1 MLSRHLEVSLR
12 LAMTLARQKSHEYL
26 TVEHLL
32 LALLENNHAATT
44 LKACGGDISTL
55 RAELEAYINKHTPTL
70 DEDVEQ
76 SPQPTQSFDRI
87 LQRAIFHVQSI
98 GGGRLVEGSDILV
111 SMFSEHDTYAVYLLK
126 KQGVSRL
133 ELTQYLSHGQD
144 KADDGEAKSGIS
156 SDSRSEKTSK
166 DPLVDFATN
175 LNKRAAEGKTDPL
188 IGRASEIERTAQVL
202 CRRRKNNP
210 LLVGDPG
217 VGKTSI
223 AEGLAWLIINEK
235 APKPLNGCV
244 IYSLDIGSLIAG
256 TKYRGDFEKRM
267 KSLLDALRKKPNA
280 ILFIDEIHMIIG
292 AGSSMSSNMDVSNL
306 IKPALANGELR
317 CIGST
322 TFSEYRQ
329 VFEKDHAL
337 SRRFQKIDVKEPS
350 IEDSIDILRGLK
362 PRYEEFHNVSYT
374 DAALVSAV
382 KLSAKH
388 VHERFLPDKAID
400 VIDEAGAYKRLGITP
415 EIADTEAEDALLTTL
430 EEETSSSKA
439 KSFEFAE
446 LSQDSDSAE
455 SGPKSMHQAA
465 DDVDDSTNDDTSTSD
480 KVDVSKSD
488 TSHNSAEAHK
498 SVTVIDVEDI
508 EAIVAK
514 LARIPPKSVSNDDK
528 SLLEHLD
535 RDLKRLVFGQDEA
548 IDTLS
553 DAIKLSRAG
562 LKSPDKPIGS
572 FMFAGPTGVGKTEV
586 SRQLANLLG
595 VELVRFDMSEYMEA
609 HTASR
614 LIGAPP
620 GYVGFD
626 QGGLLT
632 EKINQFPHCVL
643 LLDEIE
649 KAHPDVFNLL
659 LQVMDHGTLTDNNGR
674 VSSFKQVILIMT
686 TNVGADSMSRASMG
700 FTHQDHSKDNSE
712 ALKRVFTPEFRNR
725 LDAIIQFNP
734 LDPSIVVSVV
744 DKFLVELQAQ
754 LDDKQVMLEIDDE
767 VRDYL
772 AAKGYDR
779 LMGAR
784 PMQRLIQDEIKKP
797 LASMILFGDL
807 ADGGTV
813 HVTLQTTED
822 ESEQGSSTIST
833 DKADDNQPKAMDKA
847 TVNNREILLTVVETH
862 GSRNGDH
869 SQSMPS

>member
-32 LALLENNHAATT
+32 LALLENTHAANT
-44 LKACGGDISTL
+44 LTACNANVSTL
-55 RAELEAYINKHTPTL
+55 RTELEAYINKHTPTV
-70 DEDVEQ
+70 DVDTEQ

-126 KQGVSRL
+126 KQGISRL

-144 KADDGEAKSGIS
+144 KDEPSEPRASMTGERRSA
-156 SDSRSEKTSK
+156 SEKTSK
-166 DPLVDFATN
+166 DPLVEFATN
-175 LNKRAAEGKTDPL
+175 LNQRAAEGKTDPL
-188 IGRASEIERTAQVL
+188 IGRASEIERAAQVL

-210 LLVGDPG
+210 LLVGEPG

-223 AEGLAWLIINEK
+223 AEGLAWLIINDR

-267 KSLLDALRKKPNA
+267 KSLLDALKKKPNA

-322 TFSEYRQ
+322 TFTEYRQ

-350 IEDSIDILRGLK
+350 VDDSIDILRGLK
-362 PRYEEFHNVSYT
+362 PRYEEFHNVEYT
-374 DAALVSAV
+374 DEALVSAV
-382 KLSAKH
+382 QLSAKH
-388 VHERFLPDKAID
+388 IHERFLPDKAID
-400 VIDEAGAYKRLGITP
+400 VIDEAGAYKRLGVIP
-415 EIADTEAEDALLTTL
+415 DAADIDAEESFIADIEQD
-430 EEETSSSKA
+430 
-439 KSFEFAE
+439 FD
-446 LSQDSDSAE
+446 SQIDSDE
-455 SGPKSMHQAA
+455 GFDTDNEGVDNEMKSEA
-465 DDVDDSTNDDTSTSD
+465 DTAKANDRAQSSD
-480 KVDVSKSD
+480 KIKTSKS
-488 TSHNSAEAHK
+488 K
-498 SVTVIDVEDI
+498 KKPPIKIDVADI
-508 EAIVAK
+508 EAIIAK
-514 LARIPPKSVSNDDK
+514 LARIPPKSVSSDDK
-528 SLLEHLD
+528 SILEHLD
-535 RDLKRLVFGQDEA
+535 RDLKHLVFGQDEA
-548 IDTLS
+548 IETLA

-562 LKSPDKPIGS
+562 LKAPDKPIGS

-586 SRQLANLLG
+586 SRQLASLLG

-620 GYVGFD
+620 GYVGYD

-632 EKINQFPHCVL
+632 EKINQYPHCVL

-674 VSSFKQVILIMT
+674 VAIFKQVIVIMT
-686 TNVGADSMSRASMG
+686 TNVGADSISRSSMG
-700 FTHQDHSKDNSE
+700 FTQQDHSRDNTE

-734 LDPSIVVSVV
+734 LDTSVVVSVV
-744 DKFLVELQAQ
+744 DKFLVELQVQ
-754 LDDKQVMLEIDDE
+754 LDDKQVTLEIDDE

-772 AAKGYDR
+772 ANKGYDR

-807 ADGGTV
+807 VNGGVV
-813 HVTLQTTED
+813 HLTLEPEATDSKD
-822 ESEQGSSTIST
+822 EAAVKLSKNSDKGSASSRI
-833 DKADDNQPKAMDKA
+833 
-847 TVNNREILLTVVETH
+847 VLTVVETH
-862 GSRNGDH
+862 EPHPDSE
-869 SQSMPS
+869 SLAS

>member
-32 LALLENNHAATT
+32 LALLENTHAANT
-44 LKACGGDISTL
+44 LTACNANVSNLCT
-55 RAELEAYINKHTPTL
+55 ELEAYIDKHTPTI
-70 DEDVEQ
+70 DVDMEQ

-126 KQGVSRL
+126 KQGISRL

-144 KADDGEAKSGIS
+144 KDEPSEPRASISGERRSA
-156 SDSRSEKTSK
+156 SEKTSK
-166 DPLVDFATN
+166 DPLVEFASN
-175 LNKRAAEGKTDPL
+175 LNQRAAEGKTDPL
-188 IGRASEIERTAQVL
+188 IGRGPEIERTAQVL

-210 LLVGDPG
+210 LLVGEPG

-223 AEGLAWLIINEK
+223 AEGLAWLIINDK

-244 IYSLDIGSLIAG
+244 IYSLDIGALIAG

-267 KSLLDALRKKPNA
+267 KSLLDALKKKPNA

-317 CIGST
+317 CVGST
-322 TFSEYRQ
+322 TFTEYRQ

-350 IEDSIDILRGLK
+350 VEDSIDILRGLK
-362 PRYEEFHNVSYT
+362 PRYEEFHNVEYT
-374 DAALVSAV
+374 DEALVTAV
-382 KLSAKH
+382 ELSSKH
-388 VHERFLPDKAID
+388 IHERFLPDKAID
-400 VIDEAGAYKRLGITP
+400 VIDEAGAYKRLGIIPDTDDINA
-415 EIADTEAEDALLTTL
+415 ENSLIADL
-430 EEETSSSKA
+430 EK
-439 KSFEFAE
+439 
-446 LSQDSDSAE
+446 
-455 SGPKSMHQAA
+455 
-465 DDVDDSTNDDTSTSD
+465 
-480 KVDVSKSD
+480 DVSKKDYDGINTGKSD
-488 TSHNSAEAHK
+488 IDNEMQDEAATAK
-498 SVTVIDVEDI
+498 ADDQSKTIDDLQTINNQKPSIKIDVADI
-508 EAIVAK
+508 EAIIAK
-514 LARIPPKSVSNDDK
+514 LARIPPKSVSSDDK
-528 SLLEHLD
+528 SILEHLD
-535 RDLKRLVFGQDEA
+535 RDLKHLVFGQDEA
-548 IDTLS
+548 IATLA

-562 LKSPDKPIGS
+562 LKAPEKPIGS

-586 SRQLANLLG
+586 SRQLASLLG

-620 GYVGFD
+620 GYVGYD

-632 EKINQFPHCVL
+632 EKINQHPHCVL
-643 LLDEIE
+643 LFDEIE

-674 VSSFKQVILIMT
+674 VASFKQVIIIMT
-686 TNVGADSMSRASMG
+686 TNVGADSISRSSMG
-700 FTHQDHSKDNSE
+700 FTQQDHSRDNTE

-734 LDPSIVVSVV
+734 LDTSVVISVV
-744 DKFLVELQAQ
+744 DKFLVELQVQ
-754 LDDKQVMLEIDDE
+754 LDDKQVTLEIDDE

-772 AAKGYDR
+772 ADKGYDR

-797 LASMILFGDL
+797 LANMILFGDL
-807 ADGGTV
+807 VNGGVV
-813 HVTLQTTED
+813 HISLEPEHND
-822 ESEQGSSTIST
+822 ESDNASGHVSLNKDETTSSTSMQS
-833 DKADDNQPKAMDKA
+833 DKGSADSRI
-847 TVNNREILLTVVETH
+847 VLTVVETH
-862 GSRNGDH
+862 EPH
-869 SQSMPS
+869 SDSESLAS

>member
-32 LALLENNHAATT
+32 LALLENTHAANT
-44 LKACGGDISTL
+44 LTACNANVSAL
-55 RAELEAYINKHTPTL
+55 RTELEAYINKHTPTV
-70 DEDVEQ
+70 DPDTEQ

-126 KQGVSRL
+126 KQGISRL

-144 KADDGEAKSGIS
+144 KDESSEPRASMTGERRS
-156 SDSRSEKTSK
+156 SASEKTSK
-166 DPLVDFATN
+166 DPLVEFATN
-175 LNKRAAEGKTDPL
+175 LNQRAAEGKTDPL
-188 IGRASEIERTAQVL
+188 IGRGPEIERAAQVL

-210 LLVGDPG
+210 LLVGEPG

-223 AEGLAWLIINEK
+223 AEGLAWLIINDK

-267 KSLLDALRKKPNA
+267 KSLLDALKKKPNA

-322 TFSEYRQ
+322 TFTEYRQ

-350 IEDSIDILRGLK
+350 VDDTIDILRGLK
-362 PRYEEFHNVSYT
+362 PRYEEFHNVVYT
-374 DAALVSAV
+374 DEALVTAV
-382 KLSAKH
+382 QLSAKH
-388 VHERFLPDKAID
+388 IHERFLPDKAID
-400 VIDEAGAYKRLGITP
+400 VIDEAGAYKRLGVVADADDI
-415 EIADTEAEDALLTTL
+415 EAEESFIADIEQEFDAQIEADIDGLDSDTYSDNEMQ
-430 EEETSSSKA
+430 EEADIAKANDRAKSSVDKKA
-439 KSFEFAE
+439 KGKRA
-446 LSQDSDSAE
+446 
-455 SGPKSMHQAA
+455 PIK
-465 DDVDDSTNDDTSTSD
+465 
-480 KVDVSKSD
+480 
-488 TSHNSAEAHK
+488 
-498 SVTVIDVEDI
+498 IDVADI

-514 LARIPPKSVSNDDK
+514 LARIPPKSVSSDDK
-528 SLLEHLD
+528 SILQHLD
-535 RDLKRLVFGQDEA
+535 RDLKHLVFGQDEA
-548 IDTLS
+548 IATLA

-562 LKSPDKPIGS
+562 LKAPDKPIGS

-620 GYVGFD
+620 GYVGYD

-632 EKINQFPHCVL
+632 EKINQHPHCVL
-643 LLDEIE
+643 LFDEIE

-674 VSSFKQVILIMT
+674 VAIFKQVIVIMT
-686 TNVGADSMSRASMG
+686 TNVGAESISRSSMG
-700 FTHQDHSKDNSE
+700 FTQQDHSRDNTES
-712 ALKRVFTPEFRNR
+712 LKRVFTPEFRNR

-734 LDPSIVVSVV
+734 LDTSVVVSVV
-744 DKFLVELQAQ
+744 DKFLVELQVQ
-754 LDDKQVMLEIDDE
+754 LDDKQVTLEIDDE

-797 LASMILFGDL
+797 LANMILFGDL
-807 ADGGTV
+807 VNGGVVHLTLEPESSDGDTVKLDKSSDKGSAD
-813 HVTLQTTED
+813 
-822 ESEQGSSTIST
+822 SRI
-833 DKADDNQPKAMDKA
+833 
-847 TVNNREILLTVVETH
+847 ILTVVETH
-862 GSRNGDH
+862 EPRPDSE
-869 SQSMPS
+869 SLAS

>member
-32 LALLENNHAATT
+32 LALLENTNAANT
-44 LKACGGDISTL
+44 LTACNANVSTL
-55 RAELEAYINKHTPTL
+55 RSELEAYINKHTPTV
-70 DEDVEQ
+70 DAETEQ

-126 KQGVSRL
+126 KQGISRL

-144 KADDGEAKSGIS
+144 KDEPSEPRASMTGERRSA
-156 SDSRSEKTSK
+156 SEKTSK
-166 DPLVDFATN
+166 DPLVEFATN
-175 LNKRAAEGKTDPL
+175 LNQRAAEGKTDPL
-188 IGRASEIERTAQVL
+188 IGRGPEIERAAQVL

-210 LLVGDPG
+210 LLVGEPG

-223 AEGLAWLIINEK
+223 AEGLAWLIINDK

-267 KSLLDALRKKPNA
+267 KSLLDALKKKPNA

-322 TFSEYRQ
+322 TFTEYRQ

-350 IEDSIDILRGLK
+350 VDDSIDILRGLK
-362 PRYEEFHNVSYT
+362 PRYEEFHNVEYT
-374 DAALVSAV
+374 DEALVTAV
-382 KLSAKH
+382 QLSAKH
-388 VHERFLPDKAID
+388 IHERFLPDKAID
-400 VIDEAGAYKRLGITP
+400 VIDEAGAYKRLGIVADLDDIDA
-415 EIADTEAEDALLTTL
+415 EESFIADLEQDFDAQIDAD
-430 EEETSSSKA
+430 EEG
-439 KSFEFAE
+439 FE
-446 LSQDSDSAE
+446 
-455 SGPKSMHQAA
+455 G
-465 DDVDDSTNDDTSTSD
+465 VDDDSIDDTGTVNEMQD
-480 KVDVSKSD
+480 EANAAKANDRAKADGSK
-488 TSHNSAEAHK
+488 K
-498 SVTVIDVEDI
+498 SKGKRAPIKIDVADI

-514 LARIPPKSVSNDDK
+514 LARIPPKSVSSDDK
-528 SLLEHLD
+528 SILQHLD
-535 RDLKRLVFGQDEA
+535 RDLKHLVFGQDEA
-548 IDTLS
+548 IETLA

-562 LKSPDKPIGS
+562 LKAPDKPIGS

-620 GYVGFD
+620 GYVGYD

-632 EKINQFPHCVL
+632 EKINQQPHCVL

-674 VSSFKQVILIMT
+674 VAIFKQVIVIMT
-686 TNVGADSMSRASMG
+686 TNVGADSISRSSMG
-700 FTHQDHSKDNSE
+700 FTQQDHSRDNTE

-734 LDPSIVVSVV
+734 LNTSVVVSVV
-744 DKFLVELQAQ
+744 DKFLVELQVQ
-754 LDDKQVMLEIDDE
+754 LDDKQVTLEIDDE

-772 AAKGYDR
+772 ADKGYDR

-807 ADGGTV
+807 VNGGVVHLTLEPEDAKDQDGNAVKLEKGS
-813 HVTLQTTED
+813 D
-822 ESEQGSSTIST
+822 KGSSDSRI
-833 DKADDNQPKAMDKA
+833 
-847 TVNNREILLTVVETH
+847 ILTVVETH
-862 GSRNGDH
+862 EPHPDSE
-869 SQSMPS
+869 SLAS

>member
-32 LALLENNHAATT
+32 LALLENTNAANT
-44 LKACGGDISTL
+44 LTACNANVSTL
-55 RAELEAYINKHTPTL
+55 RSELEAYINKHTPTV
-70 DEDVEQ
+70 DADSEQ

-126 KQGVSRL
+126 KQGISRL

-144 KADDGEAKSGIS
+144 KDESSEPRASMTGERRSA
-156 SDSRSEKTSK
+156 SEKTSK
-166 DPLVDFATN
+166 DPLVEFATN
-175 LNKRAAEGKTDPL
+175 LNQRAAEGKTDPL
-188 IGRASEIERTAQVL
+188 IGRGPEIERAAQVL

-210 LLVGDPG
+210 LLVGEPG

-223 AEGLAWLIINEK
+223 AEGLAWLIINDK

-267 KSLLDALRKKPNA
+267 KSLLDALKKKPNA

-322 TFSEYRQ
+322 TFTEYRQ

-350 IEDSIDILRGLK
+350 VDDSIDILRGLK
-362 PRYEEFHNVSYT
+362 PRYEEFHNVEYT
-374 DAALVSAV
+374 DEALVTAV
-382 KLSAKH
+382 QLSAKH
-388 VHERFLPDKAID
+388 IHERFLPDKAID
-400 VIDEAGAYKRLGITP
+400 VIDEAGAYKRLGIVADLDDIDA
-415 EIADTEAEDALLTTL
+415 EESFIANLEQDFDAQIDAD
-430 EEETSSSKA
+430 EEGLGGDADDDSLDETSTANEMQEEANMAKANDKANGSK
-439 KSFEFAE
+439 KSKGKRA
-446 LSQDSDSAE
+446 
-455 SGPKSMHQAA
+455 PIK
-465 DDVDDSTNDDTSTSD
+465 
-480 KVDVSKSD
+480 
-488 TSHNSAEAHK
+488 
-498 SVTVIDVEDI
+498 IDVADI
-508 EAIVAK
+508 EAIIAK
-514 LARIPPKSVSNDDK
+514 LARIPPKSVSSDDK
-528 SLLEHLD
+528 SILEHLD
-535 RDLKRLVFGQDEA
+535 RDLKHLVFGQDEA
-548 IDTLS
+548 IETLA

-562 LKSPDKPIGS
+562 LKAPNKPIGS

-620 GYVGFD
+620 GYVGYD

-632 EKINQFPHCVL
+632 EKINQHPHCVL

-674 VSSFKQVILIMT
+674 VAIFKQVIVIMT
-686 TNVGADSMSRASMG
+686 TNVGAESISRSSMG
-700 FTHQDHSKDNSE
+700 FTQQDHSRDNTE

-725 LDAIIQFNP
+725 LDAIIQFNA
-734 LDPSIVVSVV
+734 LDTSVVVSVV
-744 DKFLVELQAQ
+744 DKFLVELQVQ
-754 LDDKQVMLEIDDE
+754 LDDKQVTLEIDDE

-772 AAKGYDR
+772 AEKGYDR

-807 ADGGTV
+807 VNGGIVHLSLEPKEANEQDGDTVKLDKNGGKSSDKGSAD
-813 HVTLQTTED
+813 
-822 ESEQGSSTIST
+822 SRI
-833 DKADDNQPKAMDKA
+833 
-847 TVNNREILLTVVETH
+847 ILTVVETH
-862 GSRNGDH
+862 EPHPDSE
-869 SQSMPS
+869 SLAS

>member
-32 LALLENNHAATT
+32 LALLENTHAANT
-44 LKACGGDISTL
+44 LTACNANVSTL
-55 RAELEAYINKHTPTL
+55 RTELEAYINKHTPTI
-70 DEDVEQ
+70 DADTEQ

-126 KQGVSRL
+126 KQGISRL

-144 KADDGEAKSGIS
+144 KEEPSEPRASMTGERRNA
-156 SDSRSEKTSK
+156 SEKTSK
-166 DPLVDFATN
+166 DPLVEFATN
-175 LNKRAAEGKTDPL
+175 LNQRAAEGKTDPL
-188 IGRASEIERTAQVL
+188 IGRTSEIERAAQVL

-210 LLVGDPG
+210 LLVGEPG

-223 AEGLAWLIINEK
+223 AEGLAWLIINDK

-267 KSLLDALRKKPNA
+267 KSLLDALKKKPNA

-322 TFSEYRQ
+322 TFTEYRQ

-350 IEDSIDILRGLK
+350 VDDSIDILRGLK
-362 PRYEEFHNVSYT
+362 PRYEEFHNVEYT
-374 DAALVSAV
+374 DEALVTAV
-382 KLSAKH
+382 QLSAKH
-388 VHERFLPDKAID
+388 IHERFLPDKAID
-400 VIDEAGAYKRLGITP
+400 VIDEAGAYKRLGVIP
-415 EIADTEAEDALLTTL
+415 DADDIDAEESFIADLEQDFDAQIDANEEDLDGVTHSDIDSNEMQDEADTAKANDRAQ
-430 EEETSSSKA
+430 SSSEFKA
-439 KSFEFAE
+439 TKKR
-446 LSQDSDSAE
+446 
-455 SGPKSMHQAA
+455 PPMK
-465 DDVDDSTNDDTSTSD
+465 
-480 KVDVSKSD
+480 
-488 TSHNSAEAHK
+488 
-498 SVTVIDVEDI
+498 IDVADI

-514 LARIPPKSVSNDDK
+514 LARIPPKSVSSDDK
-528 SLLEHLD
+528 SILKYLD
-535 RDLKRLVFGQDEA
+535 RDLKHLVFGQDEA
-548 IDTLS
+548 IETLA

-562 LKSPDKPIGS
+562 LKAPDKPIGS

-620 GYVGFD
+620 GYVGYD

-632 EKINQFPHCVL
+632 EKINQHPHCVL

-674 VSSFKQVILIMT
+674 VAIFKQVIVIMT
-686 TNVGADSMSRASMG
+686 TNVGADSISRSSMG
-700 FTHQDHSKDNSE
+700 FTQQDHSRDNTES
-712 ALKRVFTPEFRNR
+712 LKRVFTPEFRNR

-734 LDPSIVVSVV
+734 LDTSVVVSVV
-744 DKFLVELQAQ
+744 DKFLVELQVQ
-754 LDDKQVMLEIDDE
+754 LDDKQVTLEIDDD
-767 VRDYL
+767 VRNYL
-772 AAKGYDR
+772 ADKGYDR

-807 ADGGTV
+807 VNGGVV
-813 HVTLQTTED
+813 HLTLEPED
-822 ESEQGSSTIST
+822 STEQG
-833 DKADDNQPKAMDKA
+833 DKSVKIEKTNGKTSDKGSADS
-847 TVNNREILLTVVETH
+847 RIILTVVETH
-862 GSRNGDH
+862 EPYPDSE
-869 SQSMPS
+869 SLAS

>member
-32 LALLENNHAATT
+32 LALLENTNAANT
-44 LKACGGDISTL
+44 LTACNANVSTL
-55 RAELEAYINKHTPTL
+55 RSELEAYVNKHTPTV
-70 DEDVEQ
+70 DADSEQ

-126 KQGVSRL
+126 KQGISRL

-144 KADDGEAKSGIS
+144 KDEPSEPRASMTGERRSA
-156 SDSRSEKTSK
+156 SEKTSK
-166 DPLVDFATN
+166 DPLVEFATN
-175 LNKRAAEGKTDPL
+175 LNQRAAEGKTDPL
-188 IGRASEIERTAQVL
+188 IGRGPEIERAAQVL

-210 LLVGDPG
+210 LLVGEPG

-223 AEGLAWLIINEK
+223 AEGLAWLIINDK

-267 KSLLDALRKKPNA
+267 KSLLDALKKKPNA

-322 TFSEYRQ
+322 TFTEYRQ

-350 IEDSIDILRGLK
+350 VDDSIDILRGLK
-362 PRYEEFHNVSYT
+362 PRYEEFHNVEYT
-374 DAALVSAV
+374 DEALVTAV
-382 KLSAKH
+382 QLSAKH
-388 VHERFLPDKAID
+388 IHERFLPDKAID
-400 VIDEAGAYKRLGITP
+400 VIDEAGAYKRLGIVADLDDIDA
-415 EIADTEAEDALLTTL
+415 EESFIANLEQDFDAQIDAD
-430 EEETSSSKA
+430 EEG
-439 KSFEFAE
+439 
-446 LSQDSDSAE
+446 LGGD
-455 SGPKSMHQAA
+455 A
-465 DDVDDSTNDDTSTSD
+465 DDDSLDETRTVNEMQEEANTAKADDKANG
-480 KVDVSKSD
+480 SK
-488 TSHNSAEAHK
+488 K
-498 SVTVIDVEDI
+498 SKGKRAPIKIDVADI
-508 EAIVAK
+508 EAIIAK
-514 LARIPPKSVSNDDK
+514 LARIPPKSVSSDDK
-528 SLLEHLD
+528 SILEHLD
-535 RDLKRLVFGQDEA
+535 RDLKHLVFGQDEA
-548 IDTLS
+548 IETLA

-562 LKSPDKPIGS
+562 LKAPDKPIGS

-620 GYVGFD
+620 GYVGYD

-632 EKINQFPHCVL
+632 EKINQHPHCVL

-674 VSSFKQVILIMT
+674 VAIFKQVIVIMT
-686 TNVGADSMSRASMG
+686 TNVGAESISRSSMG
-700 FTHQDHSKDNSE
+700 FTQQDHSRDNTE

-725 LDAIIQFNP
+725 LDAIIQFNA
-734 LDPSIVVSVV
+734 LDTSVVVSVV
-744 DKFLVELQAQ
+744 DKFLVELQVQ
-754 LDDKQVMLEIDDE
+754 LDDKQVTLEIDDE

-772 AAKGYDR
+772 AEKGYDR

-807 ADGGTV
+807 VNGGIVHLSLESKEANEQDGDTVKLDKNGGKSSDKGSAD
-813 HVTLQTTED
+813 
-822 ESEQGSSTIST
+822 SRI
-833 DKADDNQPKAMDKA
+833 
-847 TVNNREILLTVVETH
+847 ILTVVETH
-862 GSRNGDH
+862 EPHPDSE
-869 SQSMPS
+869 SLAS

>member
-32 LALLENNHAATT
+32 LALLENTHAANT
-44 LKACGGDISTL
+44 LTACNANVSTL
-55 RAELEAYINKHTPTL
+55 RSELEAYINKHTPTV
-70 DEDVEQ
+70 DAETEQ

-126 KQGVSRL
+126 KQGISRL

-144 KADDGEAKSGIS
+144 KEEPSEPRPSMTGERRSA
-156 SDSRSEKTSK
+156 SEKTSK
-166 DPLVDFATN
+166 DPLVEFATN
-175 LNKRAAEGKTDPL
+175 LNQRAAEGKTDPL
-188 IGRASEIERTAQVL
+188 IGRTAEIERAAQVL

-210 LLVGDPG
+210 LLVGEPG

-223 AEGLAWLIINEK
+223 AEGLAWLIINDK

-267 KSLLDALRKKPNA
+267 KSLLDALKKKPNA

-317 CIGST
+317 CVGST
-322 TFSEYRQ
+322 TFTEYRQ

-350 IEDSIDILRGLK
+350 VADSIEILRGLK
-362 PRYEEFHNVSYT
+362 PRYEEFHNVEYT
-374 DAALVSAV
+374 DQALITAV
-382 KLSAKH
+382 ELSAKH
-388 VHERFLPDKAID
+388 IHERFLPDKAID
-400 VIDEAGAYKRLGITP
+400 VIDEAGAYKRLGIIP
-415 EIADTEAEDALLTTL
+415 DADDISAEESFIADIEQDFDKQIDDIDLENDSEDLDNEMQDEANLAKENDRSKTTAHK
-430 EEETSSSKA
+430 KA
-439 KSFEFAE
+439 KVKRA
-446 LSQDSDSAE
+446 
-455 SGPKSMHQAA
+455 PIK
-465 DDVDDSTNDDTSTSD
+465 
-480 KVDVSKSD
+480 
-488 TSHNSAEAHK
+488 
-498 SVTVIDVEDI
+498 IDVADI
-508 EAIVAK
+508 EAIVSK
-514 LARIPPKSVSNDDK
+514 LARIPPKSVSSDDK
-528 SLLEHLD
+528 SILEHLD
-535 RDLKRLVFGQDEA
+535 RDLNRLVFGQEEA
-548 IDTLS
+548 IATLS

-562 LKSPDKPIGS
+562 LKAPDKPIGS

-620 GYVGFD
+620 GYVGYD

-632 EKINQFPHCVL
+632 EKINQHPHCVL

-674 VSSFKQVILIMT
+674 VAIFKQVIVIMT
-686 TNVGADSMSRASMG
+686 TNVGADSISRSSMG
-700 FTHQDHSKDNSE
+700 FTQQDHSRDNTES
-712 ALKRVFTPEFRNR
+712 LKRVFTPEFRNR

-734 LDPSIVVSVV
+734 LDASVVISVV

-754 LDDKQVMLEIDDE
+754 LDDKKVTLEIDDE

-772 AAKGYDR
+772 AEKGYDR

-797 LASMILFGDL
+797 LAGMILFGDL
-807 ADGGTV
+807 VNGGVVHLTLEAEANDEQDTNQVKVTKSKGMASDKGSAD
-813 HVTLQTTED
+813 
-822 ESEQGSSTIST
+822 SRI
-833 DKADDNQPKAMDKA
+833 
-847 TVNNREILLTVVETH
+847 ILTVVETH
-862 GSRNGDH
+862 EPHPDSE
-869 SQSMPS
+869 SVAS

>member
-32 LALLENNHAATT
+32 LALLENTHAANT
-44 LKACGGDISTL
+44 LTACNANVTAL
-55 RAELEAYINKHTPTL
+55 RTELEAYINKHTPTV
-70 DEDVEQ
+70 DPDTEQ

-126 KQGVSRL
+126 KQGISRL

-144 KADDGEAKSGIS
+144 KDESSEPRASMTGERRS
-156 SDSRSEKTSK
+156 SASEKTSK
-166 DPLVDFATN
+166 DPLVEFATN
-175 LNKRAAEGKTDPL
+175 LNQRAAEGKTDPL
-188 IGRASEIERTAQVL
+188 IGRGPEIERAAQVL

-210 LLVGDPG
+210 LLVGEPG

-223 AEGLAWLIINEK
+223 AEGLAWLIINDK

-267 KSLLDALRKKPNA
+267 KSLLDALKKKPNA

-322 TFSEYRQ
+322 TFTEYRQ

-350 IEDSIDILRGLK
+350 VDDTIDILRGLK
-362 PRYEEFHNVSYT
+362 PRYEEFHNVEYT
-374 DAALVSAV
+374 DEALVTAV
-382 KLSAKH
+382 QLSAKH
-388 VHERFLPDKAID
+388 IHERFLPDKAID
-400 VIDEAGAYKRLGITP
+400 VIDEAGAYKRLGVVADADDIAA
-415 EIADTEAEDALLTTL
+415 EESFIADIEQDFDAQIDADSEGLDSDAYDDNEMQDEADMA
-430 EEETSSSKA
+430 KANDRA
-439 KSFEFAE
+439 KS
-446 LSQDSDSAE
+446 SA
-455 SGPKSMHQAA
+455 
-465 DDVDDSTNDDTSTSD
+465 D
-480 KVDVSKSD
+480 KHVKGKR
-488 TSHNSAEAHK
+488 APIK
-498 SVTVIDVEDI
+498 IDVADI
-508 EAIVAK
+508 EAIIAK
-514 LARIPPKSVSNDDK
+514 LARIPPKSVSSDDK
-528 SLLEHLD
+528 SILQHLD
-535 RDLKRLVFGQDEA
+535 RDLKHLVFGQDEA
-548 IDTLS
+548 IATLA

-562 LKSPDKPIGS
+562 LKAPDKPIGS

-620 GYVGFD
+620 GYVGYD

-632 EKINQFPHCVL
+632 EKINQHPHCVL
-643 LLDEIE
+643 LFDEIE

-674 VSSFKQVILIMT
+674 VAIFKQVIVIMT
-686 TNVGADSMSRASMG
+686 TNVGAESISRSSMG
-700 FTHQDHSKDNSE
+700 FTQQDHSRDNTE

-734 LDPSIVVSVV
+734 LDTSVVVSVV
-744 DKFLVELQAQ
+744 DKFLVELQVQ
-754 LDDKQVMLEIDDE
+754 LDDKQVTLEIDDE
-767 VRDYL
+767 VREYL
-772 AAKGYDR
+772 ADKGYDR

-797 LASMILFGDL
+797 LANMILFGDL
-807 ADGGTV
+807 VNGGVVHLTLEPEGAKDKDGNAVKLDKSSGK
-813 HVTLQTTED
+813 
-822 ESEQGSSTIST
+822 GSSDSRI
-833 DKADDNQPKAMDKA
+833 
-847 TVNNREILLTVVETH
+847 VLTVVETH
-862 GSRNGDH
+862 EPRPDSE
-869 SQSMPS
+869 SLAS

>member
-32 LALLENNHAATT
+32 LALLENTNAANT
-44 LKACGGDISTL
+44 LTACNANVSTL
-55 RAELEAYINKHTPTL
+55 RSELEAYINKHTPTV
-70 DEDVEQ
+70 DADSEQ

-126 KQGVSRL
+126 KQGISRL

-144 KADDGEAKSGIS
+144 KDEPSEPRASMTGERRSA
-156 SDSRSEKTSK
+156 SEKTSK
-166 DPLVDFATN
+166 DPLVEFATN
-175 LNKRAAEGKTDPL
+175 LNQRAAEGKTDPL
-188 IGRASEIERTAQVL
+188 IGRGPEIERAAQVL

-210 LLVGDPG
+210 LLVGEPG

-223 AEGLAWLIINEK
+223 AEGLAWLIINDK

-267 KSLLDALRKKPNA
+267 KSLLDALKKKPNA

-322 TFSEYRQ
+322 TFTEYRQ

-350 IEDSIDILRGLK
+350 VDDSIDILRGLK
-362 PRYEEFHNVSYT
+362 PRYEEFHNVEYT
-374 DAALVSAV
+374 DEALVTAV
-382 KLSAKH
+382 QLSAKH
-388 VHERFLPDKAID
+388 IHERFLPDKAID
-400 VIDEAGAYKRLGITP
+400 VIDEAGAYKRLGIVADLDDIDA
-415 EIADTEAEDALLTTL
+415 EESFIANLEQDFDAQIDAD
-430 EEETSSSKA
+430 EEG
-439 KSFEFAE
+439 
-446 LSQDSDSAE
+446 LGVDND
-455 SGPKSMHQAA
+455 
-465 DDVDDSTNDDTSTSD
+465 DDSFDTTSTSNEMQEEADTAKAND
-480 KVDVSKSD
+480 KANGSK
-488 TSHNSAEAHK
+488 K
-498 SVTVIDVEDI
+498 SKGKRAPIKIDVADI
-508 EAIVAK
+508 EAIIAK
-514 LARIPPKSVSNDDK
+514 LARIPPKSVSSDDK
-528 SLLEHLD
+528 SILEHLD
-535 RDLKRLVFGQDEA
+535 RDLKHLVFGQDEA
-548 IDTLS
+548 IETLA

-562 LKSPDKPIGS
+562 LKAPDKPIGS

-620 GYVGFD
+620 GYVGYD

-632 EKINQFPHCVL
+632 EKINQHPHCVL

-674 VSSFKQVILIMT
+674 VAIFKQVIVIMT
-686 TNVGADSMSRASMG
+686 TNVGAESISRSSMG
-700 FTHQDHSKDNSE
+700 FTQQDHSRDNTE

-725 LDAIIQFNP
+725 LDAIIQFNA
-734 LDPSIVVSVV
+734 LDTSVVVSVV
-744 DKFLVELQAQ
+744 DKFLVELQVQ
-754 LDDKQVMLEIDDE
+754 LDDKQVTLEIDDE

-772 AAKGYDR
+772 AEKGYDR

-807 ADGGTV
+807 VNGGVVHLSLEPKEANEQDGDTVKLDKTSGKSSDKGSAD
-813 HVTLQTTED
+813 
-822 ESEQGSSTIST
+822 SRI
-833 DKADDNQPKAMDKA
+833 
-847 TVNNREILLTVVETH
+847 ILTVVETH
-862 GSRNGDH
+862 EPHPDSE
-869 SQSMPS
+869 SLAS

>member
-32 LALLENNHAATT
+32 LALLENTHAANT
-44 LKACGGDISTL
+44 LTACNANVSSL
-55 RAELEAYINKHTPTL
+55 RTELEAYINKHTPTV
-70 DEDVEQ
+70 DVDLEQ

-126 KQGVSRL
+126 KQGISRL

-144 KADDGEAKSGIS
+144 KDEPAE
-156 SDSRSEKTSK
+156 SRSTMTGDRRSPSEKTSK
-166 DPLVDFATN
+166 DPLVEFATN
-175 LNKRAAEGKTDPL
+175 LNQRAAEGKTDPL
-188 IGRASEIERTAQVL
+188 IGRAPEIERTAQVL

-210 LLVGDPG
+210 LLVGEPG

-223 AEGLAWLIINEK
+223 AEGLAWLIINDK

-267 KSLLDALRKKPNA
+267 KSLLDALKKKPNA

-317 CIGST
+317 CVGST
-322 TFSEYRQ
+322 TFTEYRQ

-350 IEDSIDILRGLK
+350 VADSIDILRGLK
-362 PRYEEFHNVSYT
+362 PRYEEFHNVEYT
-374 DAALVSAV
+374 DEALVSAV
-382 KLSAKH
+382 ELSSKH
-388 VHERFLPDKAID
+388 IHERFLPDKAID
-400 VIDEAGAYKRLGITP
+400 VIDEAGAYKRLGVIP
-415 EIADTEAEDALLTTL
+415 DADDIAAEESFIADLEQEMDDINYDDDSEMGIDADTDNEMSEQVALAKSNDKSKCAKQATDFDFAG
-430 EEETSSSKA
+430 SDKA
-439 KSFEFAE
+439 KKA
-446 LSQDSDSAE
+446 
-455 SGPKSMHQAA
+455 PIK
-465 DDVDDSTNDDTSTSD
+465 
-480 KVDVSKSD
+480 
-488 TSHNSAEAHK
+488 
-498 SVTVIDVEDI
+498 IDVADI

-514 LARIPPKSVSNDDK
+514 LARIPPKSVSTNDK
-528 SLLEHLD
+528 SILEHLD
-535 RDLKRLVFGQDEA
+535 RDLKHLVFGQNEA
-548 IDTLS
+548 IENLA

-562 LKSPDKPIGS
+562 LKAPDKPIGS

-595 VELVRFDMSEYMEA
+595 VELIRFDMSEYMEA

-632 EKINQFPHCVL
+632 EKINQHPHCVL
-643 LLDEIE
+643 LFDEIE

-674 VSSFKQVILIMT
+674 VAIFKQVIIIMT
-686 TNVGADSMSRASMG
+686 TNVGADSISRSSMG
-700 FTHQDHSKDNSE
+700 FTEQDHSRDNTES
-712 ALKRVFTPEFRNR
+712 LKRVFTPEFRNR
-725 LDAIIQFNP
+725 LDAIIQFNA
-734 LDPSIVVSVV
+734 LDPSVVTSVV
-744 DKFLVELQAQ
+744 DKFLVELQVQ
-754 LDDKQVMLEIDDE
+754 LDDKQVTLEIDDE

-772 AAKGYDR
+772 AHKGYDR

-807 ADGGTV
+807 VNGGVVHLTLEAEDNETQDDAVKISKTVEKGSAD
-813 HVTLQTTED
+813 
-822 ESEQGSSTIST
+822 SRI
-833 DKADDNQPKAMDKA
+833 
-847 TVNNREILLTVVETH
+847 ILTVVETH
-862 GSRNGDH
+862 EPRSD
-869 SQSMPS
+869 SESVAS

>member
-32 LALLENNHAATT
+32 LALLENTNAANT
-44 LKACGGDISTL
+44 LTACNANVSTL
-55 RAELEAYINKHTPTL
+55 RSELEAYINKHTPTV
-70 DEDVEQ
+70 DAETEQ

-126 KQGVSRL
+126 KQGISRL

-144 KADDGEAKSGIS
+144 KDEPSEPRASMTGERRSA
-156 SDSRSEKTSK
+156 SEKTSK
-166 DPLVDFATN
+166 DPLVEFATN
-175 LNKRAAEGKTDPL
+175 LNQRAAEGKTDPL
-188 IGRASEIERTAQVL
+188 IGRGPEIERAAQVL

-210 LLVGDPG
+210 LLVGEPG

-223 AEGLAWLIINEK
+223 AEGLAWLIINDK

-267 KSLLDALRKKPNA
+267 KSLLDALKKKPNA

-322 TFSEYRQ
+322 TFTEYRQ

-350 IEDSIDILRGLK
+350 VDDSIDILRGLK
-362 PRYEEFHNVSYT
+362 PRYEEFHNVEYT
-374 DAALVSAV
+374 DEALVTAV
-382 KLSAKH
+382 QLSAKH
-388 VHERFLPDKAID
+388 IHERFLPDKAID
-400 VIDEAGAYKRLGITP
+400 VIDEAGAYKRLGIVADLDDIDAEESFIANLEQDFDAQIDADEEGLGGDADDDSLDETSATN
-415 EIADTEAEDALLTTL
+415 EMQEEADTAKANDKANG
-430 EEETSSSKA
+430 SK
-439 KSFEFAE
+439 KSKGKRA
-446 LSQDSDSAE
+446 
-455 SGPKSMHQAA
+455 PIK
-465 DDVDDSTNDDTSTSD
+465 
-480 KVDVSKSD
+480 
-488 TSHNSAEAHK
+488 
-498 SVTVIDVEDI
+498 IDVADI
-508 EAIVAK
+508 EAIIAK
-514 LARIPPKSVSNDDK
+514 LARIPPKSVSSDDK
-528 SLLEHLD
+528 SILEHLD
-535 RDLKRLVFGQDEA
+535 RDLKHLVFGQDEA
-548 IDTLS
+548 IETLA

-562 LKSPDKPIGS
+562 LKAPDKPIGS

-620 GYVGFD
+620 GYVGYD

-632 EKINQFPHCVL
+632 EKINQHPHCVL

-674 VSSFKQVILIMT
+674 VAIFKQVIVIMT
-686 TNVGADSMSRASMG
+686 TNVGAESISRSSMG
-700 FTHQDHSKDNSE
+700 FTQQDHSRDNTE

-725 LDAIIQFNP
+725 LDAIIQFNA
-734 LDPSIVVSVV
+734 LDTSVVVSVV
-744 DKFLVELQAQ
+744 DKFLVELQVQ
-754 LDDKQVMLEIDDE
+754 LDDKQVTLEIDDE

-772 AAKGYDR
+772 AEKGYDR

-807 ADGGTV
+807 VNGGVVHLSLEPKEANEQDGDTVKLDKTSGKSSDKGSAD
-813 HVTLQTTED
+813 
-822 ESEQGSSTIST
+822 SRI
-833 DKADDNQPKAMDKA
+833 
-847 TVNNREILLTVVETH
+847 ILTVVETH
-862 GSRNGDH
+862 EPHPDSE
-869 SQSMPS
+869 SLAS

>member
-32 LALLENNHAATT
+32 LALLENTHAVNT
-44 LKACGGDISTL
+44 LTACNANVSSL
-55 RAELEAYINKHTPTL
+55 RTELEAYINKHTPTV
-70 DEDVEQ
+70 DVDIEQ

-126 KQGVSRL
+126 KQGISRL

-144 KADDGEAKSGIS
+144 KAESTEPRASSTGERRSA
-156 SDSRSEKTSK
+156 SEKTSK
-166 DPLVDFATN
+166 DPLVEFATN
-175 LNKRAAEGKTDPL
+175 LNQRAAEGKTDPL
-188 IGRASEIERTAQVL
+188 IGRGPEIERAAQVL

-210 LLVGDPG
+210 LLVGEPG

-223 AEGLAWLIINEK
+223 AEGLAWLIINDK

-244 IYSLDIGSLIAG
+244 IYSLDIGALIAG

-267 KSLLDALRKKPNA
+267 KSLLDALKNKPNA

-317 CIGST
+317 CVGST
-322 TFSEYRQ
+322 TFTEYRQ

-337 SRRFQKIDVKEPS
+337 SRRFQKIDVKEPT
-350 IEDSIDILRGLK
+350 IDESIDILRGLK
-362 PRYEEFHNVSYT
+362 PRYEEFHNVEYT
-374 DAALVSAV
+374 DEALISAV
-382 KLSAKH
+382 QLSAKH
-388 VHERFLPDKAID
+388 IHERFLPDKAID
-400 VIDEAGAYKRLGITP
+400 VIDEAGAYKRLGVIP
-415 EIADTEAEDALLTTL
+415 DADDIQAEESFIADLEKQIDESDYDEDDDIENQMLDDATAAKANDD
-430 EEETSSSKA
+430 SSSDNDTQQAGLGKVKGNKA
-439 KSFEFAE
+439 PIKI
-446 LSQDSDSAE
+446 
-455 SGPKSMHQAA
+455 
-465 DDVDDSTNDDTSTSD
+465 
-480 KVDVSKSD
+480 DVS
-488 TSHNSAEAHK
+488 
-498 SVTVIDVEDI
+498 DI

-514 LARIPPKSVSNDDK
+514 LARIPPKSVSSDDK
-528 SLLEHLD
+528 SILQHLD

-548 IDTLS
+548 IANLA

-562 LKSPDKPIGS
+562 LKAPDKPIGS

-620 GYVGFD
+620 GYVGYD

-632 EKINQFPHCVL
+632 EKINQHPHCVL
-643 LLDEIE
+643 LFDEIE

-674 VSSFKQVILIMT
+674 VAIFKQVVVIMT
-686 TNVGADSMSRASMG
+686 TNVGADSISRSSMG
-700 FTHQDHSKDNSE
+700 FTQQDHSRDNNE

-725 LDAIIQFNP
+725 LDAIIQFNA
-734 LDPSIVVSVV
+734 LDASVVVSVV
-744 DKFLVELQAQ
+744 DKFLVELQVQ
-754 LDDKQVMLEIDDE
+754 LDDKQVTLEIDDE
-767 VRDYL
+767 VREYL
-772 AAKGYDR
+772 ADKGYDR

-807 ADGGTV
+807 VNGGVVHLTLEPEKTADTDSV
-813 HVTLQTTED
+813 NLD
-822 ESEQGSSTIST
+822 KNSDKGS
-833 DKADDNQPKAMDKA
+833 ADS
-847 TVNNREILLTVVETH
+847 RIILKVVETH
-862 GSRNGDH
+862 EPRSD
-869 SQSMPS
+869 SESLAS

>member
-32 LALLENNHAATT
+32 LALLENNHAAST
-44 LKACGGDISTL
+44 LKACGSDNAAL
-55 RAELEAYINKHTPTL
+55 RAELEAYIDKHTPKL

-133 ELTQYLSHGQD
+133 ELTQYLSHRQD
-144 KADDGEAKSGIS
+144 KEDDAEADTGATIN
-156 SDSRSEKTSK
+156 SRSEKTSK
-166 DPLVDFATN
+166 DPLVEFATN
-175 LNKRAAEGKTDPL
+175 LNQRAAEGKTDPL

-223 AEGLAWLIINEK
+223 AEGLAWLIINDK

-267 KSLLDALRKKPNA
+267 KALLEALKKKPNA

-322 TFSEYRQ
+322 TFTEYRQ

-337 SRRFQKIDVKEPS
+337 SRRFQKIDVNEPS

-362 PRYEEFHNVSYT
+362 PRYEEFHNVEYT
-374 DAALVSAV
+374 DAALVTAV
-382 KLSAKH
+382 QLSAKH
-388 VHERFLPDKAID
+388 IHERFLPDKAID
-400 VIDEAGAYKRLGITP
+400 VIDEAGAYKRLGISP
-415 EIADTEAEDALLTTL
+415 DPADTQAEDALLTSLEKGSLETVADDESVEPQAIVGDDAELL
-430 EEETSSSKA
+430 EEQQSVKDSQKA
-439 KSFEFAE
+439 NLGK
-446 LSQDSDSAE
+446 
-455 SGPKSMHQAA
+455 
-465 DDVDDSTNDDTSTSD
+465 DVDAATNATGAIKQAMTDEPTI
-480 KVDVSKSD
+480 
-488 TSHNSAEAHK
+488 
-498 SVTVIDVEDI
+498 IDVEDI

-528 SLLEHLD
+528 SILEHLD

-548 IDTLS
+548 ISTLA

-562 LKSPDKPIGS
+562 LKSPEKPIGS

-586 SRQLANLLG
+586 SRQLAKLLG
-595 VELVRFDMSEYMEA
+595 VELIRFDMSEYMEA

-632 EKINQFPHCVL
+632 EKINQFPHSVL

-674 VSSFKQVILIMT
+674 VASFKQVIIIMT
-686 TNVGADSMSRASMG
+686 TNVGADSISRSSMG
-700 FTHQDHSKDNSE
+700 FTHQDHSKDNTE
-712 ALKRVFTPEFRNR
+712 ALNRVFTPEFRNR
-725 LDAIIQFNP
+725 LDAIIQFNA
-734 LDPSIVVSVV
+734 LDPSVVVSVV

-754 LDDKQVMLEIDDE
+754 LDDKQVVLEIDDE

-772 AAKGYDR
+772 AEKGYDR

-797 LASMILFGDL
+797 LASMILFGEL
-807 ADGGTV
+807 SDGGAV
-813 HVTLQTTED
+813 HVTLAPQSTAADAATTA
-822 ESEQGSSTIST
+822 SENSTKDSRI
-833 DKADDNQPKAMDKA
+833 
-847 TVNNREILLTVVETH
+847 ILTVVESH
-862 GSRNGDH
+862 ASPHDQ
-869 SQSMPS
+869 SESMPS

>member
-32 LALLENNHAATT
+32 LALLENTHAANT
-44 LKACGGDISTL
+44 LTACNANVSTL
-55 RAELEAYINKHTPTL
+55 RTELEAYINKHTPTV
-70 DEDVEQ
+70 DADTEQ

-126 KQGVSRL
+126 KQGISRL

-144 KADDGEAKSGIS
+144 KDEPSEPRASMTGERRSA
-156 SDSRSEKTSK
+156 SEKTSK
-166 DPLVDFATN
+166 DPLVEFATN
-175 LNKRAAEGKTDPL
+175 LNQRAAEGKTDPL
-188 IGRASEIERTAQVL
+188 IGRGPEIERAAQVL

-210 LLVGDPG
+210 LLVGEPG

-223 AEGLAWLIINEK
+223 AEGLAWLIINDK

-267 KSLLDALRKKPNA
+267 KSLLDALKKKPNA

-322 TFSEYRQ
+322 TFTEYRQ

-350 IEDSIDILRGLK
+350 VDDTIDILRGLK
-362 PRYEEFHNVSYT
+362 PRYEEFHNVEYT
-374 DAALVSAV
+374 DEALVTAV
-382 KLSAKH
+382 QLSAKH
-388 VHERFLPDKAID
+388 IHERFLPDKAID
-400 VIDEAGAYKRLGITP
+400 VIDEAGAYKRLGVIP
-415 EIADTEAEDALLTTL
+415 DANDIDAEESFIADIEQDFDAQIDADVEGLNGDTYSDSEMQDEAQTAKANDR
-430 EEETSSSKA
+430 A
-439 KSFEFAE
+439 KSFSE
-446 LSQDSDSAE
+446 
-455 SGPKSMHQAA
+455 
-465 DDVDDSTNDDTSTSD
+465 
-480 KVDVSKSD
+480 SKSAKAKK
-488 TSHNSAEAHK
+488 NPPMK
-498 SVTVIDVEDI
+498 IDVADI

-514 LARIPPKSVSNDDK
+514 LARIPPKSVSSDDK
-528 SLLEHLD
+528 SILQHLD
-535 RDLKRLVFGQDEA
+535 RDLKHLVFGQDEA
-548 IDTLS
+548 IETLA

-562 LKSPDKPIGS
+562 LKAPDKPIGS

-620 GYVGFD
+620 GYVGYD

-632 EKINQFPHCVL
+632 EKINQHPHCVL

-674 VSSFKQVILIMT
+674 VAIFKQVIVIMT
-686 TNVGADSMSRASMG
+686 TNVGADSISRSSMG
-700 FTHQDHSKDNSE
+700 FTQQDHSRDNTES
-712 ALKRVFTPEFRNR
+712 LKRVFTPEFRNR

-734 LDPSIVVSVV
+734 LDTSVVVSVV
-744 DKFLVELQAQ
+744 DKFLVELQVQ
-754 LDDKQVMLEIDDE
+754 LDDKQVTLEIDDE

-772 AAKGYDR
+772 ANKGYDR

-784 PMQRLIQDEIKKP
+784 PMQRLIQDEIKKS

-807 ADGGTV
+807 VNGGVVHLTLEPEANDEQDGDSVKLDKYSGKT
-813 HVTLQTTED
+813 D
-822 ESEQGSSTIST
+822 YKST
-833 DKADDNQPKAMDKA
+833 DKGSADS
-847 TVNNREILLTVVETH
+847 RIILTVVETH
-862 GSRNGDH
+862 EPHPDSE
-869 SQSMPS
+869 SLAS